1 MRSVLIAILRLL
13 IVTWLFYPVKMFK
26 LLDDYILKMLKN
38 LKKITREQLVAFVWT
53 IWPFAVACVI
63 FLGVQFAASYPNLV
77 EDYYSKGIYPIIAS
91 VYSWVSSLIPISLW
105 DLFWAAFVLLILYG
119 IYFVLFTSAKWSWL
133 LLRIAQ
139 LSALLYAF
147 FYLIWGFNYF
157 RPDLETRLG
166 WEKPK
171 SDEQIFR
178 AVLDSLIVQT
188 NKSFCPIAP
197 SDYTDVDKLIEDSY
211 AKNKDVLGINYPNG
225 TRRTKTMLFSSL
237 FAMSG
242 VSGYFGPFFNEVHLN
257 NYLLPIEYP
266 YVLAHEKAHQF
277 GITNE
282 AEANLASF
290 IVCSTSSD
298 QRLQYSGYLNL
309 LVYFLSDASAFKDV
323 KEYVKKIKK
332 PVILDLRFQRAHW
345 QGLQNKTLDRVQTAA
360 NNAYLK
366 TNHIEAGVM
375 NYNQVVGL
383 VLNWVNQQSLH
394 VIPKQK

>member
-1 MRSVLIAILRLL
+1 
-13 IVTWLFYPVKMFK
+13 MFK
-26 LLDDYILKMLKN
+26 FLDDYILKMLKN
-38 LKKITREQLVAFVWT
+38 LKKITREQLVAFAWT

-63 FLGVQFAASYPNLV
+63 FLGVQFASSHASLV
-77 EDYYSKGIYPIIAS
+77 EYYYSNGIYPVLATVFS
-91 VYSWVSSLIPISLW
+91 SVSSLISISLW
-105 DLFWAAFVLLILYG
+105 DLFWVVGVFVILYG
-119 IYFVLFTSAKWSWL
+119 IYFVLFSSAKWSWF
-133 LLRIAQ
+133 LLRIFQMA
-139 LSALLYAF
+139 ALLYAF
-147 FYLIWGFNYF
+147 FYLAWGFNYF
-157 RPDLETRLG
+157 RPKIESRLG
-166 WEKPK
+166 WEILK
-171 SDEQIFR
+171 SDDQIFR
-178 AVLDSLIVQT
+178 EVLDSLIVQT
-188 NKSFCPIAP
+188 NKSYYPIAS
-197 SDYTDVDKLIEDSY
+197 SDYTDFDKLIEDSY

-290 IVCSTSSD
+290 IVCTTSSD
-298 QRLQYSGYLNL
+298 QRLQYSGYVNL
-309 LVYFLSDASAFKDV
+309 LVYFLSDASAFKDI

-345 QGLQNKTLDRVQTAA
+345 QGLQNKTLDKMQTAA

-383 VLNWVNQQSLH
+383 VIGWIHQQSLNL
-394 VIPKQK
+394 KQQKK

>member
-1 MRSVLIAILRLL
+1 
-13 IVTWLFYPVKMFK
+13 
-26 LLDDYILKMLKN
+26 MLKN
-38 LKKITREQLVAFVWT
+38 FKKITREQLVAFAWS

-105 DLFWAAFVLLILYG
+105 DLFWAVLVLMILYG
-119 IYFVLFTSAKWSWL
+119 IYFVLQSSAKWSWL

-157 RPDLETRLG
+157 RPELETRLG

-171 SDEQIFR
+171 PDELAFR
-178 AVLDSLIVQT
+178 AVLDSLILQT
-188 NKSFCPIAP
+188 NKSYYPISPA
-197 SDYTDVDKLIEDSY
+197 DYKAADKLIEESY
-211 AKNKDVLGINYPNG
+211 EKNKTILGINYPNG
-225 TRRTKTMLFSSL
+225 SRRTKTMLFSSL

-282 AEANLASF
+282 AEANLASY

-298 QRLQYSGYLNL
+298 RRLQYSGNISL
-309 LVYFLSDASAFKDV
+309 LLYFLADASAFKDV
-323 KEYVKKIKK
+323 KEYVKKIKN
-332 PVILDLRFQRAHW
+332 PVLLDLRFQRAHW
-345 QGLQNKTLDRVQTAA
+345 QELQNKTMDKVQTAA
-360 NNAYLK
+360 NNVYLK
-366 TNHIEAGVM
+366 TNHVEAGVK

-383 VLNWVNQQSLH
+383 ALSWFHQQSLQ
-394 VIPKQK
+394 VLQKQK